1 MAEIE
6 NFNDFLK
13 QMRKK
18 FPQNIKDDFNYEVWT
33 TDCVKYLYNP
43 KVDYAKLYEL
53 VVKFNPN
60 GNFIPDTAWLYEQQ
74 SNCYKK
80 EAKKETLFLQVKI
93 YNPIYDSISSFDC
106 FPKGT
111 SKETMIKTYE
121 KITKVKGWKVLE
133 VF

>member
-1 MAEIE
+1 MTLDKFDFINRIISMYPNAIKNEGYDAYYDSYKRVLSNKIDFEKLFDIFCLEHNTNYPPTAAWLKEKSILCLKKEIE
-6 NFNDFLK
+6 
-13 QMRKK
+13 
-18 FPQNIKDDFNYEVWT
+18 
-33 TDCVKYLYNP
+33 
-43 KVDYAKLYEL
+43 
-53 VVKFNPN
+53 
-60 GNFIPDTAWLYEQQ
+60 Q
-74 SNCYKK
+74 S
-80 EAKKETLFLQVKI
+80 TWLQVKI